1 MASVTPRPAGET
13 AAQLNRDAVVE
24 RALAIADD
32 EGLAAVT
39 LRRLAQ
45 ELGVTP
51 MALYWH
57 VSDKDDLLAAMGD
70 RLFRGLPP
78 DTDPALAWQEQLRDL
93 VLALT
98 TALRSHPNVAA
109 LAAPRALQND
119 EGRCLTE
126 AALALLHTAGFP
138 VAQAAE
144 IARHM
149 LRTAISLVIEQAPNE
164 PSHDPAQRGEDAQL
178 KRLALRGLPPERF
191 PRLVEAADALADCAD
206 EDGYY
211 RFGVDLLLAGVT
223 MHAPTSHVRQA
234 TGAG

>member
-1 MASVTPRPAGET
+1 MTSVAPRPAGEI
-13 AAQLNRDAVVE
+13 AAQLSRDVLVE
-24 RALAIADD
+24 RALAIADA

-39 LRRLAQ
+39 IRRLAQ

-70 RLFRGLPP
+70 RLFGGLPP

-93 VLALT
+93 VVALT

-109 LAAPRALQND
+109 LAAPRVLQND

-126 AALALLHTAGFP
+126 AALALLRTAGFP

-149 LRTAISLVIEQAPNE
+149 LRTAISLVIEQVPNE
-164 PSHDPAQRGEDAQL
+164 PSHDPAQRGEDIRL

-206 EDGYY
+206 EDAYY
-211 RFGVDLLLAGVT
+211 RFGVDLLIAGVT
-223 MHAPTSHVRQA
+223 MHAPTSHAQQA
-234 TGAG
+234 TGAR